1 MAEDEFG
8 CDWHLKSKIP
18 AINSRQ
24 EFQKYADTIIV
35 NLKSLTDWLSKDP
48 ELDRHGYL
56 GVLRSLVPRLRD
68 FQAWV
73 WKASGAALGHP
84 HVHGINICKRD

>member
-35 NLKSLTDWLSKDP
+35 NLKSLTD
-48 ELDRHGYL
+48 
-56 GVLRSLVPRLRD
+56 
-68 FQAWV
+68 
-73 WKASGAALGHP
+73 
-84 HVHGINICKRD
+84 